1 MSEIQNEIAFEP
13 TIITTPHS
21 GGRAASRHPQRLL
34 PRWLQILSIVFLL
47 LLLLPVL
54 YMVLISVSPD
64 LDAAAG
70 KVWPSK
76 FVFQNYIDVWSTIDL
91 GRGLMNSLIASLS
104 AGVIATV
111 FGLGAAY
118 CLTRFN
124 FRGRGPFLSTLVGL
138 QSVPGVMVLL
148 PLFVLFSSVGTSLGI
163 PIVGTR
169 PALIVTYLTFAI
181 PFATWLLVT
190 NVRQIPL
197 SFEEAAMVDG
207 LTRFGAL
214 RRIIFPLM
222 LPGML
227 VTLVFSLLVGWNDV
241 LFASVLTTPS
251 TQTVAVQLGAFAS
264 TTETGALPL
273 YGQLM
278 CASLISSAPVVILY
292 MIFQRQLVGGT
303 TAGGE
308 KG

>member
-1 MSEIQNEIAFEP
+1 MTEIQSEIAFEQP
-13 TIITTPHS
+13 VELKAVRSRRTP
-21 GGRAASRHPQRLL
+21 SRDPQRLL
-34 PRWLQILSIVFLL
+34 PRWLQVTVIAVLL
-47 LLLLPVL
+47 LFLLPVV

-70 KVWPSK
+70 KIWPSE
-76 FVFQNYIDVWSTIDL
+76 FVFQNYIDVWSTVDL
-91 GRGLMNSLIASLS
+91 ARGLTNSLIASLS
-104 AGVIATV
+104 AGAIATV

-118 CLTRFN
+118 CLTRFD
-124 FRGRGPFLSTLVGL
+124 FRGRGPFLSSLVGL
-138 QSVPGVMVLL
+138 QSIPGVMVLL
-148 PLFVLFSSVGTSLGI
+148 PLFVMFSSVGTSIGI
-163 PIVGTR
+163 PIVGSR

-190 NVRQIPL
+190 NLRQIPV

-214 RRIIFPLM
+214 RKIIFPLM
-222 LPGML
+222 VPGMV
-227 VTLVFSLLVGWNDV
+227 VTLVFALLVGWNDV
-241 LFASVLTTPS
+241 LFASVLTKPD
-251 TQTVAVQLGAFAS
+251 TQTVAVQLGVFAS

-278 CASLISSAPVVILY
+278 CAALISSAPVVILY
-292 MIFQRQLVGGT
+292 MIFQRQLVGGL